1 MKDEPTTAEKSAR
14 VMIRQ
19 GYGRSALV
27 GDINI
32 ECRPDQSISPSVRGL
47 IGGCR
52 HRAAMPFKF
61 RHPA

>member
-1 MKDEPTTAEKSAR
+1 MKDEPTSAEKSAR

-32 ECRPDQSISPSVRGL
+32 NAIQSISPSVRGL
-47 IGGCR
+47 TGGCR
-52 HRAAMPFKF
+52 HRALCRSNFGY
-61 RHPA
+61 PA